1 VGRVVVVVMEG
12 EEEMEAVVEDVE
24 GKFDLPS
31 SEFVL
36 NERS

>member
-1 VGRVVVVVMEG
+1 VVVVVMEG

-31 SEFVL
+31 FVFVL